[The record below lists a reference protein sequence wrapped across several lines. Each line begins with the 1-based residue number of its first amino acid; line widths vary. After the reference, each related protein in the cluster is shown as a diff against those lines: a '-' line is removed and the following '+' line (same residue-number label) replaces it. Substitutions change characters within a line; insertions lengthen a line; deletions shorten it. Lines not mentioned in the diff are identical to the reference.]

1 MDWERPVN
9 FSYILEDGKTMAL
22 NQDAY
27 LEMCGGWSRA
37 WTPHSFKLNGNK
49 SLDGNKNLDYPFFSA
64 KPWIRNRTLQIR
76 NGGNDNYCR
85 IKDPALQT
93 IVQTSGIDV
102 DLQSYQPV
110 HEFINGQYIG
120 VLNVRE
126 PNNKHYV
133 YANYGWD
140 EEDIDQFE
148 ISPDSFYVQKCGTE
162 EAYQQLL
169 SLSANAADSETYE
182 EIKQLLDVD
191 EYIAYMALEFYLG
204 GSDWTRNN
212 VKAFRNRNNG
222 KFRFVMFDLD
232 SSLSHGNSM
241 FSNFF
246 NMEKNY
252 TFDLLYP
259 SNTKITTDNTLVTL
273 FRQLLQNDEFRNN
286 FVDAFCIAG
295 GSVFTPERCTSIIDS
310 MTAIIG
316 PAIAL
321 TGESPYGTAN
331 DLKNAFNNR
340 LSTMMN
346 AVKNESLMQLGRKTM
361 MNAVI
366 KSNVYGAKLFI
377 NNTNIPTG
385 SFNGKLFA
393 PTTLKV
399 IAPAGYTFKGWFDT
413 DEGSCLSTNTE
424 INIPTN
430 DFNYT
435 ATFEEMP
442 DAEKLSKGITP
453 VRINEVSASNS
464 VYVNDYF
471 KKNDWIELVNT
482 TNEPQD
488 VEGMYL
494 TDNLS
499 TPTKY
504 QITKGSTQASTIIP
518 PHGHLLIWCDKLTT
532 DKELHA
538 SFKLGAEGDELQL
551 MSADQSWTDRL
562 SYPTHSG
569 NQSVGRFPDG
579 CDDIYLFGIPSI
591 GKANQMSIY
600 AFNLNPFLLGDVN
613 GDGFVNITDV
623 TCLVNYI
630 MNPESTTIIFKATD
644 INSDG
649 MINITDA
656 VGIVNII
663 LGN

>member
-1 MDWERPVN
+1 
-9 FSYILEDGKTMAL
+9 
-22 NQDAY
+22 
-27 LEMCGGWSRA
+27 
-37 WTPHSFKLNGNK
+37 
-49 SLDGNKNLDYPFFSA
+49 
-64 KPWIRNRTLQIR
+64 
-76 NGGNDNYCR
+76 
-85 IKDPALQT
+85 
-93 IVQTSGIDV
+93 
-102 DLQSYQPV
+102 
-110 HEFINGQYIG
+110 
-120 VLNVRE
+120 
-126 PNNKHYV
+126 
-133 YANYGWD
+133 
-140 EEDIDQFE
+140 
-148 ISPDSFYVQKCGTE
+148 
-162 EAYQQLL
+162 
-169 SLSANAADSETYE
+169 
-182 EIKQLLDVD
+182 
-191 EYIAYMALEFYLG
+191 
-204 GSDWTRNN
+204 
-212 VKAFRNRNNG
+212 
-222 KFRFVMFDLD
+222 
-232 SSLSHGNSM
+232 
-241 FSNFF
+241 
-246 NMEKNY
+246 
-252 TFDLLYP
+252 
-259 SNTKITTDNTLVTL
+259 
-273 FRQLLQNDEFRNN
+273 
-286 FVDAFCIAG
+286 
-295 GSVFTPERCTSIIDS
+295 
-310 MTAIIG
+310 
-316 PAIAL
+316 
-321 TGESPYGTAN
+321 
-331 DLKNAFNNR
+331 
-340 LSTMMN
+340 
-346 AVKNESLMQLGRKTM
+346 M

-366 KSNVYGAKLFI
+366 KSNVSGAKLFI

-393 PTTLKV
+393 PTTLKA

-442 DAEKLSKGITP
+442 DAEKQSKGITP
-453 VRINEVSASNS
+453 VRINEVSASNT

-579 CDDIYLFGIPSI
+579 CDDIYLFEIPSI
-591 GKANQMSIY
+591 GKANQMSSY

-630 MNPESTTIIFKATD
+630 MNPESTTIIFKAAD